1 MRPRPRRIRQMSKQ
15 NFGIVMFGF
24 GLIVGILVGM
34 VIGVFLQ

>member
-1 MRPRPRRIRQMSKQ
+1 MSKQ